1 MYPEL
6 FKKMTRNRILSIA
19 LGAAMLTSGDAMAYK
34 YVGAN
39 GPGEAG
45 PNATG
50 DTNGTLG
57 AAQPRT
63 VAAACA
69 PAAALKNLEWNNVR
83 ALVETGGSLWQNRAQ
98 GNAAYEVPKDGNV
111 HSIYAGSLWM
121 GGISPDQQ
129 LKLAAIK
136 FRASGNDYW
145 PGPLT
150 NDGSAEVDETTCNE
164 YDRFYTTTRADS
176 ERHRQYF
183 EAITAGTVDEEFPD
197 GYAIPSSFFDYPA
210 MGNTALGQDFY
221 LAPFLDFDGDGFYDP
236 TLGDYPW
243 YDFLQEIDCKN
254 RRREDP
260 VPLFGDQNFYW
271 IFNDKGNV
279 HSESQG
285 EPIGMEIRAQAFA
298 FSTNDEINNMT
309 FYNYVLINQGTQTLS
324 NTYFGSWVDA
334 DLGCYNDDYVGCDVQ
349 RGLGYCYNGDAN
361 DENCGA
367 NGYGE
372 NPPAVGV
379 DFFEGPYQDTDSL
392 DNPLTLDFSDAQ
404 DSLGIPYRGIG
415 IGYGDGIADNERF
428 GMRRFVYYNN
438 SGDPINGEPTT
449 PVHYYNYM
457 NGIWKNGQ
465 KMTYGVD
472 GINGSETPCDYMF
485 PGETD
490 PNQWG
495 TGGIPVEPWTEQTAG
510 NPAADRRFIQA
521 AGPFTLEPGDF
532 NNITVGV
539 VWARAT
545 AGDPFASVEL
555 MRIADDKAQALFD
568 NCFEIVSGPDAPDVT
583 IQELDKELILYLTN
597 DNPIS
602 NNYQEQYTKFDP
614 GVPEYNSSNE
624 LLDSLQRSYV
634 FQGYQI
640 YQLRNS
646 EVGPDELGNV
656 EAARL
661 IAQVDVQDDIDLI
674 VNYDQDPQMGL
685 PVPSLMV
692 NGENKGVRHSFQVE
706 NDAFAQ
712 GDNRL
717 INYKTYYFMAIAYGY
732 NQYEPYDPVLLTGQS
747 KQYLASRKAAVGS
760 IRTYS
765 GSPHPPVTEAGG
777 TIESASYG
785 DGVAMT
791 RISGKG
797 NGTNIIDITRDSET
811 KILENT
817 FIEELQYVR
826 GAGPVGVRVVDP
838 LSVPNA
844 EFELALALGNGD
856 LDPEDDAD
864 ECFWTLTN
872 LTWLNDDDPDNDL
885 DAVRT
890 SNEAISIRNEQLL
903 LDWGLAITWE
913 QYVFGNDGTFTEP
926 LSGTIEF
933 ADPEQPWFFGIPDRE
948 GIGSELNWIR
958 AGAQETPDGTP
969 EEEAVFDDFKPGQP
983 YDEGEQWEGVLF
995 GTWAPY
1001 CMVSWTDDV
1010 TFADGSTSP
1019 YPVVAPTTGPLK
1031 WNLGPITDAIPGTPN
1046 VDVVMTSDKTKW
1058 TRCPVFEM
1066 QPNEDLAQDM
1076 DTPLGSPEKM
1086 GLRRHKS
1093 VDKNGRTVDQGG
1105 DPYFATLN
1113 GQQTHGMGWFPGY
1126 AIDVGTGERL
1136 NMAFGEDSWASADN
1150 GDDMLFNPSSRVQ
1163 GGLGNVYA
1171 GGQHWIYVFRN
1182 QAYSDDND
1190 GRVPAYDLGQYL
1202 YGKFGPDAGSNDD
1215 RKAMRGCGWV
1225 GSSLTNPEFEM
1236 LSVEDGLIPTETRIK
1251 LRVAKDYRRYAYD
1264 RSDVDETE
1272 GTPNNNNPL
1281 YRFSTADVATET
1293 GDNPTLSDALENV
1306 RVVPNPYYAYSQ
1318 YETSKLDNRVKIT
1331 GLPEVCTVRIYS
1343 IAGTLVRTFQKAD
1356 PLTYIEWDLKNDRNV
1371 PIAGGVHIVHVNAP
1385 GAGEKIVKWF
1395 AVMRPID
1402 LENF

>member
-1 MYPEL
+1 MRASILALLLAGGCLASFGQDAAPGDPILDKGRSALAEGPESPL
-6 FKKMTRNRILSIA
+6 VAPQHR
-19 LGAAMLTSGDAMAYK
+19 G
-34 YVGAN
+34 
-39 GPGEAG
+39 
-45 PNATG
+45 
-50 DTNGTLG
+50 
-57 AAQPRT
+57 

-69 PAAALKNLEWNNVR
+69 PATALRNLEWNNVR
-83 ALVETGGSLWQNRAQ
+83 ALIENGGSLWYNRSIDK
-98 GNAAYEVPKDGNV
+98 GSYFVPKEGGV
-111 HSIYAGSLWM
+111 SVVYGGALWLA
-121 GGISPDQQ
+121 GISPDQQ
-129 LKLAAIK
+129 LKLAAA
-136 FRASGNDYW
+136 RYRNNGNDFW

-150 NDGSAEVDETTCNE
+150 NDGTAEVDEATCAA
-164 YDRFYTTTRADS
+164 YDQFSITERQDAM
-176 ERHRQYF
+176 RHRQYF
-183 EAITAGTVDEEFPD
+183 DCAADPTCDLDTEFPD
-197 GYAIPSSFFDYPA
+197 GYSIPTYFFDYPA
-210 MGNTALGQDFY
+210 HGNVALRQDYY
-221 LAPFLDFDGDGFYDP
+221 LAPFYDYDGDGNYDP

-243 YDFLQEIDCKN
+243 YDFLQEIDCGN
-254 RRREDP
+254 RRREDQ
-260 VPLFGDQNFYW
+260 VPLYGDQTYYW

-279 HSESQG
+279 HTESLG
-285 EPIGMEIRAQAFA
+285 EPIGMEIRAQSFA

-309 FYNYVLINQGTQTLS
+309 FCNYVLINQGTQTLT
-324 NTYFGSWVDA
+324 NTYFSQWVDC
-334 DLGCYNDDYVGCDVQ
+334 DLGGHVDDYVGCDVQ
-349 RGLGYCYNGDAN
+349 RGLGYAYNGDAF
-361 DENCGA
+361 DEA
-367 NGYGE
+367 TSYSIGYGE
-372 NPPAVGV
+372 QPPAMGI
-379 DFFEGPYQDTDSL
+379 DFFEGPYQDSDGV
-392 DNPLTLDFSDAQ
+392 DNPLTEVFADAV

-415 IGYGDGIADNERF
+415 IGYGDGVVDNERY
-428 GMRRFVYYNN
+428 GMRKFLYYNWS
-438 SGDPINGEPTT
+438 SGIDGQPSQS
-449 PVHYYNYM
+449 VHYYNYM
-457 NGIWKNGQ
+457 RGFWKNGQ
-465 KMTYGVD
+465 RMAYGGN
-472 GINGSETPCDYMF
+472 GITESSGANLDIAADYMY
-485 PGETD
+485 PGDTD
-490 PNQWG
+490 PYQWG
-495 TGGIPVEPWTEQTAG
+495 TVGQEVEPWTEQTAG
-510 NPAADRRFIQA
+510 NPAGDRLFLQS

-532 NNITVGV
+532 NNITVGM
-539 VWARAT
+539 VWARAE

-555 MRIADDKAQALFD
+555 LRIADDKAQALFD
-568 NCFEIVSGPDAPDVT
+568 NCFEIVSGPDAPDMA
-583 IQELDKELILYLTN
+583 IQELDKELILMLSN
-597 DNPIS
+597 DNPLS
-602 NNYQEQYTKFDP
+602 NNFQEGYQVFDP
-614 GVPEYNSSNE
+614 GTPS
-624 LLDSLQRSYV
+624 LHTDGTALDTTDRSYV
-634 FQGYQI
+634 FEGYLL
-640 YQLRNS
+640 YQLADAT
-646 EVGPDELGNV
+646 VGPDELNNPDR
-656 EAARL
+656 ARL
-661 IAQVDVQDDIDLI
+661 ISQCDIQNEVEQI
-674 VNYDQDPQMGL
+674 VNYTFDPIIQL
-685 PVPSLMV
+685 SVPTLMV
-692 NGENKGVRHSFQVE
+692 NGENEGIRHSFQIQ

-717 INYKTYYFMAIAYGY
+717 INYKRYYFMAIAYGY
-732 NQYEPYDPVLLTGQS
+732 NEYEPFNPNSGAGQDVP
-747 KQYLASRKAAVGS
+747 YLASRKGASGS
-760 IRTYS
+760 IRIYS
-765 GSPHPPVTEAGG
+765 GEPHPPVTESGG
-777 TIESASYG
+777 TITTANYG

-797 NGTNIIDITRDSET
+797 NGTNIIDITRESEA
-811 KILENT
+811 KILEDN
-817 FIEELQYVR
+817 FIGELEFVR

-844 EFELALALGNGD
+844 EFELALAVGNDD

-890 SNEAISIRNEQLL
+890 SDEAIAIRNEQLL
-903 LDWGLAITWE
+903 LDWGLAVTWE
-913 QYVFGNDGTFTEP
+913 QYVYDNDGTFTEP

-933 ADPEQPWFFGIPDRE
+933 ADPEKPWFFGIPDRE
-948 GIGSELNWIR
+948 GLGNELNWIR
-958 AGAQETPDGTP
+958 SGAQETPDGTP

-1001 CMVSWTDDV
+1001 CLVSWTDDV
-1010 TFADGSTSP
+1010 TFADGSTAP
-1019 YPVVAPTTGPLK
+1019 YPVVAPTTGALK
-1031 WNLGPITDAIPGTPN
+1031 WNLGPITDAIPGTNN

-1113 GQQTHGMGWFPGY
+1113 GQQPYGMGWFPGY

-1182 QAYSDDND
+1182 QQYSDDND
-1190 GRVPAYDLGQYL
+1190 SRVPAYDLGQYL

-1225 GSSLTNPEFEM
+1225 GSSITNSEFEM
-1236 LSVEDGLIPTETRIK
+1236 LSVEEGLIPTETRIK

-1264 RSDVDETE
+1264 RSDVDEVE

-1281 YRFSTADVATET
+1281 YRFSTADVATVT
-1293 GDNPTLSDALENV
+1293 GDNPTLTDALENV

-1343 IAGTLVRTFQKAD
+1343 LAGTLVRTFDKAD

-1385 GAGEKIVKWF
+1385 GVGEKIVKWF
-1395 AVMRPID
+1395 AVMRPVD
-1402 LENF
+1402 LDNF